1 MFSNQILIHGLI
13 YSGGFAMIILISVL
27 VNPRIWLQDFPE
39 KIKHTVPPKS
49 RKEINQT
56 FVTGFLFGLFIIG
69 FPLYSL
75 SAFMNESSD
84 LLSFSNLFIHCFIV
98 MGICNILYWVFFDL
112 LIFNLIISRIRT
124 IPGLKKQFKF
134 KGWKRQF
141 FGMFVG
147 FLSCLLISGFAV
159 TLALFF
165 Q

>member
-1 MFSNQILIHGLI
+1 MFSKQILMHGLI
-13 YSGGFAMIILISVL
+13 YSSGFAMIILISVL

-39 KIKHTVPPKS
+39 KIKHIVPPKS

-56 FVTGFLFGLFIIG
+56 FVTGFLFALFIVG

-75 SAFMNESSD
+75 SDFMNESSE
-84 LLSFSNLFIHCFIV
+84 LLSFSDLFVYCFFL
-98 MGICNILYWVFFDL
+98 MGICNALYWFFFDI
-112 LIFNLIISRIRT
+112 LIFNLVISRIRT

-147 FLSCLLISGFAV
+147 FLSCFLISGFAV
-159 TLALFF
+159 AVALFF